1 MYDGTSKESY
11 NEKYWKTRSVPLYK
25 NTESFSKEQ
34 ANLFRWCGIIRL
46 YFKRKL
52 CSTLLCSQILAKC

>member
-1 MYDGTSKESY
+1 MYDGTTKESY

-46 YFKRKL
+46 YFL
-52 CSTLLCSQILAKC
+52 WEL